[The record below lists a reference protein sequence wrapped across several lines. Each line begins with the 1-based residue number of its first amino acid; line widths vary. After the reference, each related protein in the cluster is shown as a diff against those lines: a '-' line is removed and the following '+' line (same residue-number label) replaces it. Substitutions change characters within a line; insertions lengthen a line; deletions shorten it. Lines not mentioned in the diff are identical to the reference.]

1 MSLVEPVDDMVTEA
15 TLQSDSGQFAVVV
28 DKFTSIESLIRRRR
42 CFPDVKDEIIAQIN
56 EVLKLIK
63 CKEEVRL
70 KSALIVLRAWST
82 GLNSQPERYK
92 QHDSRREKGFFR
104 RIINLNMKQAE
115 GSRCFFILV
124 RQAVS
129 GSHEENQTTSL

>member
-1 MSLVEPVDDMVTEA
+1 MSFVEPVDDMVTEA

-70 KSALIVLRAWST
+70 KSTLIVLRAWST
-82 GLNSQPERYK
+82 GLHSQPERYK
-92 QHDSRREKGFFR
+92 QHDSRREKGFF
-104 RIINLNMKQAE
+104 QAYHKLE
-115 GSRCFFILV
+115 HE
-124 RQAVS
+124 AS
-129 GSHEENQTTSL
+129 GREQVLLHFGKTSCEREP